1 MLSDILIGFLGF
13 GLLAWLLVFHARTLA
28 SQAERRA
35 FLVVDA
41 PLYNKHFDQ
50 KVISCAVVP
59 CGDRFR
65 IVANESDKQK
75 VVEHLGGELL
85 EACYDSA
92 EEAWHAYRAVLR
104 QRAQYHRSIASAY
117 EAELFVLSDSQG
129 V

>member
-1 MLSDILIGFLGF
+1 MLFDILLGFLGF
-13 GLLAWLLVFHARTLA
+13 GLLVGLLVFHARTLA

-75 VVEHLGGELL
+75 VVEHLGG
-85 EACYDSA
+85 
-92 EEAWHAYRAVLR
+92 
-104 QRAQYHRSIASAY
+104 
-117 EAELFVLSDSQG
+117 
-129 V
+129 